1 MQRPPTGSTLG
12 STMPRDRLIN
22 RAIPV
27 LTGVV
32 LGVALVLVTSQQVA
46 DDGSKDIDAVALAL

>member
-1 MQRPPTGSTLG
+1 MQRPPTGSTLD